1 MDGSRGLEFILA
13 SKLIELNQLVNLNR
27 SRTSEMLLYSETV
40 LINFNRF
47 QLTIW
52 DKLDIALLLR

>member
-1 MDGSRGLEFILA
+1 MDGSRGLEFISA

-27 SRTSEMLLYSETV
+27 SRTSEMLLYSEMV

-47 QLTIW
+47 QLPIW
-52 DKLDIALLLR
+52 YKLDIALLLR

>member
-1 MDGSRGLEFILA
+1 MDGSRGLEFISA

-27 SRTSEMLLYSETV
+27 SRTSEMLLYSEMV

-52 DKLDIALLLR
+52 YKLDIALLLR

>member
-1 MDGSRGLEFILA
+1 MDGSRGLKFISA

-27 SRTSEMLLYSETV
+27 SRTSEMLLYSEMV

-52 DKLDIALLLR
+52 YKLDIALLLR

>member
-1 MDGSRGLEFILA
+1 MDGSRGLEFISA

-27 SRTSEMLLYSETV
+27 SRTSEMLLSSEMV

-52 DKLDIALLLR
+52 YKFDIALLLR

>member
-27 SRTSEMLLYSETV
+27 SRTSEMLLYSEMV